1 MTSKDITIKVKD
13 ISKRYRIGMKE
24 KIHDSFGGA
33 IFDFIKSPLNNYRKY
48 RSLYKF
54 GDLDPN
60 YGFDSNS
67 GSSDI
72 IWALRGVSFD
82 VKKGEV
88 LGIIGGN
95 GAGKSTLLKILCR
108 ITAPTGGQAEIRGR
122 VASLLEVGT
131 GFHPELT
138 GRENVFLNGTVLG
151 MTKKE
156 VDHKFD
162 AIVEFSGVEKFIDTP
177 VKRYSSGMKVRLAFA
192 VAAHLEPEI
201 LIVDEVLAVGDAAF
215 QKKCLDK
222 MENVGERGRTVLFV
236 SHNMSAITRL
246 CERAILLESGRAVK
260 DGPSHEVVTA
270 YLNSGQ
276 STPPA
281 REWQDSATA
290 PGDDIARLRA
300 VRIRNGDGEVTAAVD
315 VRQPVVIE
323 MEYEV
328 LTPGLTLLPHFT
340 VNNQAGLCIF
350 VGLDQD
356 AEWKERPRPI
366 GKYVSRAW
374 IPGNLLA
381 EGTLFVGPALR
392 TVEPDMFHFGEQN
405 AVAFEVIDGSTGNS
419 ARGDYVKSI
428 PGVIR
433 PLLQWNTR
441 YEPNGSATA
450 SNIKKGTTA

>member
-1 MTSKDITIKVKD
+1 MTSKDIAIKVEN
-13 ISKRYRIGMKE
+13 ISKLYRIGVKE
-24 KIHDSFGGA
+24 KIHDSFGRA
-33 IFDFIKSPLNNYRKY
+33 VFEFIKSPLNNYRKY

-54 GDLDPN
+54 DDLDFSS
-60 YGFDSNS
+60 GFDSNS
-67 GSSDI
+67 NSSDI

-82 VKKGEV
+82 VKQGEA
-88 LGIIGGN
+88 LGIIGRN
-95 GAGKSTLLKILCR
+95 GAGKSTLLKVLCR
-108 ITAPTGGQAEIRGR
+108 ITAPTGGRAEIRGR

-131 GFHPELT
+131 GFHQELT
-138 GRENVFLNGTVLG
+138 GRENVYLNGTVLG

-156 VDHKFD
+156 VDRKFD

-192 VAAHLEPEI
+192 VAAHLEPEV

-222 MENVGERGRTVLFV
+222 MKTVGEQGRTVMFV
-236 SHNMSAITRL
+236 SHNMSAISRL
-246 CERAILLESGRAVK
+246 CERAVLLESGRVVM
-260 DGPSHEVVTA
+260 DGPAHDVVSS
-270 YLNSGQ
+270 YLSSGQ

-281 REWQDSATA
+281 CEWRDITTA
-290 PGDDIARLRA
+290 PGDDIVRLRA
-300 VRIRNGDGEVTAAVD
+300 VRTKNEDGEVTSAVD
-315 VRQPVVIE
+315 VRQPVLIE

-328 LTPGLTLLPHFT
+328 LTPGLRLLPHFT
-340 VNNQAGLCIF
+340 VNNQDGLCIF

-356 AEWKERPRPI
+356 AEWKGRTRPI

-374 IPGNLLA
+374 IPGNFLA
-381 EGTLFVGPALR
+381 EGTLFVGPAMR
-392 TVEPDMFHFGEQN
+392 TIEPDMFHFGEQN

-433 PLLQWNTR
+433 PLLKWSTQ
-441 YEPNGSATA
+441 YEPNGSTTA
-450 SNIKKGTTA
+450 STIKKGTIA